1 MLNTWIMDLK
11 QEVKDR
17 LSIEDVIGSY
27 LELKRAGR
35 NWKAK
40 SPFTNEKTA
49 SFIVSPEKQ
58 IWHDFSS
65 GKGGDI
71 FSFVME
77 VEGLDFK
84 DTLELLSRKAGLD
97 PEQFKEKPAKS
108 LPLTKLR
115 LYLAN
120 EYAVKFYQ
128 VQLTKSN
135 LALNYII
142 KERSFNKETILKWKF
157 GYSPNT
163 GTALYR
169 FLITKG
175 FSDKEL
181 RHSGLVTYKSG
192 QYIDMFRSR
201 LMIPLFDPQGGIVGF
216 TARALS
222 ANDLGPKYINTP
234 NTIIYDKSRHIY
246 GLNFAKTAIRQ
257 NNYVVI
263 CEGNLDV
270 VSSHQA
276 GVSEVVATAGT
287 AITENHLKSLSY
299 LSGDIRLA
307 YDSDKAGLDATQRA
321 IILASRM
328 RLNLNIVTVDKAKD
342 PDELIKKD
350 LSLWTKAIKD
360 AQYAIDWFIDALKEK
375 LDLSSAPGKR
385 IFSDKVL
392 DLIKNIDDEVE
403 KDHYL
408 NKISKL
414 LDVSYQSL
422 ASKMQGQDEKIPRK
436 IPRKIPKNLLVDT
449 KSIEFYKLQDNF
461 LSLMLERQTLRD
473 LFKGLIK
480 EMFTKEEASQLFE
493 IIKSHIDQDLENIN
507 LKKFKNI
514 ENYVK
519 IEQLLYEELY
529 SSLDLNEL
537 HYEASRLRSRIV
549 ELYVKIQKENISK
562 ELKMADPIKIRK
574 LLEEAK
580 KLDKLL
586 NQTKEESINYAKED

>member
-307 YDSDKAGLDATQRA
+307 FDSDKAGLDATQRA